1 MARTPAR
8 PRARRPAIVGAFATR
23 PRLVGSI
30 LTGVAVGLGVG
41 YFTELRTMTA
51 TMVGW
56 DATCLAFVGLMTAYM
71 SNRDQKAMRTHAE
84 EADEGQLVV
93 LALILTASVAS
104 VAAIVMEL
112 SAAKA
117 DHGLARALSL
127 ALAFFTV
134 AMSWYF
140 VQLNFALHYA
150 HAYYAKAGSGR
161 GDARGLDFPG
171 DETPDYW
178 DFLHFSIV
186 IGVASQTA
194 DIEFT
199 DKALRRLGTLH
210 SLFAFVFNTVI
221 VALTINLLASLF

>member
-1 MARTPAR
+1 MARAPAKS
-8 PRARRPAIVGAFATR
+8 PVSRPAIVGALVTR

-30 LTGVAVGLGVG
+30 VAGLAVGLGVAF
-41 YFTELRTMTA
+41 FTELRA
-51 TMVGW
+51 SAAAAVGW
-56 DATCLAFVGLMTAYM
+56 DVMCLAFSGLMYLYM
-71 SNRDQKAMRTHAE
+71 RNRDPKAMRNHAA
-84 EADEGQLVV
+84 EADEGRIVV
-93 LALILTASVAS
+93 LVLILLASAAS
-104 VAAIVMEL
+104 FGAIAMELVAAKDTKGP
-112 SAAKA
+112 AQ
-117 DHGLARALSL
+117 GLYI

-150 HAYYAKAGSGR
+150 HAYYTRADGR
-161 GDARGLDFPG
+161 AGDAGGLLFPG
-171 DETPDYW
+171 KGAPDYW

-194 DIEFT
+194 DIAFT
-199 DKALRRLGTLH
+199 EKGLRRLGTAH